1 MLSPA
6 GVESGPVVAEKEA
19 AAAVTAAQ
27 EAARRQQEQALQ
39 HCDADWAVRLGKQIP
54 SSLFGIISIVLHCF

>member
-1 MLSPA
+1 MLGPA

-19 AAAVTAAQ
+19 AAAVAAAQ

-39 HCDADWAVRLGKQIP
+39 HCNADWAIRLGKYTC
-54 SSLFGIISIVLHCF
+54 SSFSIINFA